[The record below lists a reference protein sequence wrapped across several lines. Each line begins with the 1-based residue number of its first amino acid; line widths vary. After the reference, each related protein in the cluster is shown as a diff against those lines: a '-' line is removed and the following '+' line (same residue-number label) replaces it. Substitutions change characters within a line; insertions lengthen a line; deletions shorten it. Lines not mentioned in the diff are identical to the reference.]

1 MIKPKILFI
10 MHMPPPVHGA
20 AMMGKYI
27 HDSKIVNDAFECRY
41 INPTT
46 ASSLEDIGKVG
57 LRKLRDFYSLLIRIR
72 RTVKEF
78 SPDLVYFTANACG
91 GPFYKDFIIVELL
104 KKMGCKIVVHYHN
117 KGVSTRQD
125 RWLDNCLYRHFFKGL
140 KVILL
145 AEVLYKDVQKYV
157 KRQDVQICP
166 NGIPE
171 SIDYEPKAKRNNAV
185 PHILFLSNL
194 IESKGVIVLLDTLKI
209 LKEKGYS
216 FVCDFVGGETA
227 EIDASRFDEEVNKRG
242 LNDLAIYH
250 GRKYGDEKMNIYKS
264 SDIMVFPTFYHNECF
279 PLVLLEAMQC
289 GVACISTDEAAVPE
303 IIDDGR
309 TGYIVPKEY
318 QGKPSAAR
326 LAEAIEKLIVDSLR
340 CRLMGDEGRKK
351 YEKEY
356 TLAVFENRITQCI
369 SNCFRT
375 KNG

>member
-1 MIKPKILFI
+1 MKHRILFI

-46 ASSLEDIGKVG
+46 ASSLEDVGKVG
-57 LRKLRDFYSLLIRIR
+57 IRKLRAFYSLLITIR
-72 RTVKEF
+72 KTVKDYP
-78 SPDLVYFTANACG
+78 PDLVYFTANACG

-194 IESKGVIVLLDTLKI
+194 IESKGVIVLLDALKI

-227 EIDASRFDEEVNKRG
+227 EIDASRFDDEVNKRG
-242 LNDLAIYH
+242 LNDIAIYH

-309 TGYIVPKEY
+309 SGYIVPKESD
-318 QGKPSAAR
+318 GKPSAAR
-326 LAEAIEKLIVDSLR
+326 LAEAIEKLIVDPER
-340 CRLMGDEGRKK
+340 CRLMGKEGRKK

-369 SNCFRT
+369 SNCLRT

>member
-1 MIKPKILFI
+1 MKHRILFI
-10 MHMPPPVHGA
+10 MHMPPPIHGA

-78 SPDLVYFTANACG
+78 SPELVYFTANACG

-104 KKMGCKIVVHYHN
+104 KRMGCCIVVHYHN

-125 RWLDNCLYRHFFKGL
+125 RWLDDCLYRHFFKGL

-145 AEVLYKDVQKYV
+145 AEALYKDVQKYV
-157 KRQDVQICP
+157 KREDVQICP

-194 IESKGVIVLLDTLKI
+194 IESKGIFVLLDALKI
-209 LKEKGYS
+209 LKEKEYG
-216 FVCDFVGGETA
+216 FICNLVGGETA

-242 LNDLAIYH
+242 LNDIAIYH

-369 SNCFRT
+369 SNCFRK

>member
-1 MIKPKILFI
+1 MCRMNSRILFI

-46 ASSLEDIGKVG
+46 ASSLEDVGKVG
-57 LRKLRDFYSLLIRIR
+57 IRKLRAFYSLLISIR
-72 RTVKEF
+72 KTVKDF

-145 AEVLYKDVQKYV
+145 AEALYKDVQKYV
-157 KRQDVQICP
+157 KREDVQICP

-171 SIDYEPKAKRNNAV
+171 SIDYEPKAEHNDAV

-194 IESKGVIVLLDTLKI
+194 IESKGVIVLLDALTI
-209 LKEKGYS
+209 LKEKGYG
-216 FVCDFVGGETA
+216 FICDFVGGETA

-242 LNDLAIYH
+242 LNDIAIYH
-250 GRKYGDEKMNIYKS
+250 GRKYGDEKMCFYKS

-289 GVACISTDEAAVPE
+289 GVACISTDEGAVPE

-309 TGYIVPKEY
+309 TGFIVPKESE
-318 QGKPSAAR
+318 GKPSASR
-326 LAEAIEKLIVDSLR
+326 LAEAIEKLIIDLER

-351 YEKEY
+351 YEREY
-356 TLAVFENRITQCI
+356 TLEVFENRITQCI
-369 SNCFRT
+369 SNCL
-375 KNG
+375 K